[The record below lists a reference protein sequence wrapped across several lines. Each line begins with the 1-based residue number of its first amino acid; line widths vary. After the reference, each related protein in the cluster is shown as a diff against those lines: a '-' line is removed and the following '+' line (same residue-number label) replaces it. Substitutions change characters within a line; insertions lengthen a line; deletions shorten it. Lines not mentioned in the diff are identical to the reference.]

1 MFEFLKFW
9 KKKEPVAKAVPASV
23 PEMPARARTQEPVA
37 PPERP
42 PSMFSQE
49 QSNRPAV
56 PNMPGEEHGMP
67 SAGLGPEQATGFKRT
82 MRRLEVPQPPE
93 IQADIDSNKDIQLIN
108 AKLDA
113 IKAGIDH
120 INARLDRLDKPKEER
135 EIIAWR

>member
-9 KKKEPVAKAVPASV
+9 KKKEPAAKAVPASV
-23 PEMPARARTQEPVA
+23 PEMPAQAKAQEPVA

-42 PSMFSQE
+42 PSMFSQGS
-49 QSNRPAV
+49 QNMQAIPK
-56 PNMPGEEHGMP
+56 MPGEEPGMP
-67 SAGLGPEQATGFKRT
+67 SAGLSPEQAPGFKRNLQ
-82 MRRLEVPQPPE
+82 RLEVPQPPE
-93 IQADIDSNKDIQLIN
+93 VQADIDSSKDMQLIN

-120 INARLDRLDKPKEER
+120 INARLDKLEKPKEER